1 MFDWININLSKFL
14 PRGKLIAL
22 NYYYFG
28 KENHQVNYLI
38 IYFKK
43 TDEKQNKSKPSSRKI
58 KHKETKLI
66 KFKTE
71 KSVEKKK
78 TQWNPMLVLWRKKKS
93 SQKLIG
99 F

>member
-43 TDEKQNKSKPSSRKI
+43 TDEEQNKSKPSSRKI

-71 KSVEKKK
+71 KSIEKKK
-78 TQWNPMLVLWRKKKS
+78 PNETQCLFFEERKKVVRS
-93 SQKLIG
+93 WD